1 MTVAPAGTRPDERDD
16 LPARG
21 WLRLL
26 ADRTFGTYI
35 LGRALSSGGIWI
47 YHIVVVVLAYER
59 TGSAFVVG
67 LVSVA
72 QFVPQLVLAPLSG
85 AMADRGSRKRQAIA
99 GRFFVAAGSAG
110 LALWWDNAEFSD
122 QAAAVGL
129 VVSAFVVGL
138 GFVTGGPAMH
148 ALVPSLVR
156 RSEMSAAVTLN
167 TAPVTLARALGPVV
181 GTAITVALGPG
192 VALYVAAACNLG
204 FAIALLPLT
213 IPQPARPPRGER
225 TVLSGFVY
233 LRNNRGAAL
242 ILVGV
247 GVVGMGSDPAITLA
261 PSIADALGHPTAFT
275 GTIATAFGVGAGLAF
290 LVIPFLH
297 RWFGVGRSGT
307 AGLLM
312 MAAGMGGLVGLIPLR
327 AVPAALVALGVAG
340 LGMTVA
346 ITSLSSRLQE
356 GLPEVMRGRIMA
368 LWSMCYLGS
377 RPIAAA
383 VDGALADA
391 FSVEVALLVVVTLLL
406 GAARFCRP
414 GAGHPPPLRAE
425 GGTPTTT

>member
-1 MTVAPAGTRPDERDD
+1 MVVAPARTPADERDD
-16 LPARG
+16 RPARG

-26 ADRTFGTYI
+26 ADPTFGTYI
-35 LGRALSSGGIWI
+35 LGRVLSSGGIWI
-47 YHIVVVVLAYER
+47 YHIVVVVLAYDR
-59 TGSAFVVG
+59 TRSAFVVG

-85 AMADRGSRKRQAIA
+85 AMADRSSRKRQAIA
-99 GRFFVAAGSAG
+99 GRFLVAGGSAG
-110 LALWWDNAEFSD
+110 LALWWENAEFSD

-156 RSEMSAAVTLN
+156 RSEMAAAVTLN

-192 VALYVAAACNLG
+192 AALYVAAACNLG
-204 FAIALLPLT
+204 FAVALLPLT
-213 IPQPARPPRGER
+213 IPQPARPPRAER

-233 LRNNRGAAL
+233 LRENRATAV

-247 GVVGMGSDPAITLA
+247 AVVGMGSDPAITLA
-261 PSIADALGHPTAFT
+261 PSIADALGRPTAFT
-275 GTIATAFGVGAGLAF
+275 GTVATAFGIGAGLAF
-290 LVIPFLH
+290 FVIPFLH
-297 RWFGVGRSGT
+297 RWFGVGRSGS
-307 AGLLM
+307 AGMLLM
-312 MAAGMGGLVGLIPLR
+312 AVGLGALIALVPLV
-327 AVPAALVALGVAG
+327 AVSAALVALGVAG

-356 GLPEVMRGRIMA
+356 RLPEVMRGRIMA

-383 VDGALADA
+383 VDGALADV
-391 FSVEVALLVVVTLLL
+391 FSVGVALLVVVVLLL
-406 GAARFCRP
+406 GAAWLCWP
-414 GAGHPPPLRAE
+414 GRGRRAVR
-425 GGTPTTT
+425 GGMPATT